1 MSPAQG
7 WLTDRKARLERKN
20 AFDGALVYGTAKFN
34 RETGRDRTH
43 RSPFLD
49 CVDPETGLIRA
60 DLVRPRSCPVCSEA
74 PGPGLFIKDGFR
86 HVKCPVCGLI
96 YVSLILRED
105 VMLRFWRE
113 ELAWM
118 SVLNSGPQE
127 KLDRL
132 KFAYGLDAA
141 GAWRPEGAGPGN
153 LLDMGAGNGTFVRV
167 AGEMGWK
174 ATALEINTESVQSM
188 LDEGIRVIVKPLELS
203 DLPQGSFDLVTFW
216 EVLEHLAEPRHA
228 LTRVGPLLNEGGLL
242 LILVPNAGSLVTR
255 ILHEKSNTF
264 GGHSHLNHFDAGSLS
279 RLLESLGYEILEMET
294 LLTELGAIN
303 NHLDFQDPYLG
314 DAAAFTTELT
324 PQVIHDRMWGSRLFV
339 LARRKPTA

>member
-1 MSPAQG
+1 MSPAQD
-7 WLTDRKARLERKN
+7 WLKDKRARLERKN

-34 RETGRDRTH
+34 RETGRDKAAKN
-43 RSPFLD
+43 PFSEF
-49 CVDPETGLIRA
+49 VDPETGLIRP

-74 PGPGLFIKDGFR
+74 PGPGLFIKGGFR
-86 HVKCPVCGLI
+86 HVRCPSCGLI

-105 VMLRFWRE
+105 VMLRYWRE

-127 KLDRL
+127 ELDRL
-132 KFAYGLDAA
+132 KFAYGLEAA
-141 GAWRPEGAGPGN
+141 EAWRKGAAGPGK

-167 AGEMGWK
+167 AGEMGWN
-174 ATALEINTESVQSM
+174 ATALEINTESAQSM
-188 LDEGIRVIVKPLELS
+188 LDEGIRVIVKPLEIS
-203 DLPQGSFDLVTFW
+203 DLPHGSFDLVTLW
-216 EVLEHLAEPRHA
+216 EVLEHLAEPRQTLA
-228 LTRVGPLLNEGGLL
+228 SIAPLFSEGGLL

-264 GGHSHLNHFDAGSLS
+264 GGHSHLNHFTAESLA

-314 DAAAFTTELT
+314 EATSFSKDLT
-324 PQVIHDRMWGSRLFV
+324 PEMIHDRMWGSRLFV
-339 LARRKPTA
+339 LARRRQAA